1 MAAYATQAD
10 FASLG
15 LLPKVTATIAS
26 ADIDAALEAASRVV
40 DSYIGSRYDLP
51 LTNYD
56 KSVTIATC
64 KIAAYDLLSRRG
76 FAAGAADSEN
86 VRQRYEDA
94 IGWCKDVA
102 KGLALPSVVATTDQT
117 KPSAYNPQ
125 SAPFVRSL
133 QYSDSDSSPISA
145 KPKPRGW

>member
-15 LLPKVTATIAS
+15 LPSKATAGIAS
-26 ADIDAALEAASRVV
+26 GDLDAALETASRQV

-51 LTNYD
+51 LVSFD
-56 KSVTIATC
+56 KSVTIAVC
-64 KIAAYDLLSRRG
+64 SIAAYNLLARRG
-76 FAAGAADSEN
+76 FAAGAADAEN

-102 KGLALPSVVATTDQT
+102 RGLALPGVTTT
-117 KPSAYNPQ
+117 TGAASAAVDSQN
-125 SAPFVRSL
+125 APFVV
-133 QYSDSDSSPISA
+133 QTTINQSDGSFLVGPPTS
-145 KPKPRGW
+145 RGW